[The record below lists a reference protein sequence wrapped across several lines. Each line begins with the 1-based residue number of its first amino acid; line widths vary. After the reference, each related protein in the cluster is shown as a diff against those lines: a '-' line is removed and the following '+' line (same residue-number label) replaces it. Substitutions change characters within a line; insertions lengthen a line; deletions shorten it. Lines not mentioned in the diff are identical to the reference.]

1 MSQFNA
7 SAVATAIVNAAN
19 AQGIVVRT
27 IIEQRQAAGKAYRA
41 DKALEQTAEAL
52 AARVNDGDLDADSA
66 KTTLSKIKRMLE
78 CRLDTLI
85 DAAVLSSGMNA
96 VAAYIR
102 QAEGKKDGAG
112 PGRPAGQGAG
122 KTTAAKADPAQAEK
136 PAVSNDDAGWRQFL
150 ETMRAQVPSRKDWAS
165 SDIVAFQ
172 ESCATM
178 IALIKRN
185 AK

>member
-27 IIEQRQAAGKAYRA
+27 IIEQRQAAGKSYRA

-52 AARVNDGDLDADSA
+52 AARVNDGDIDAGSA
-66 KTTLSKIKRMLE
+66 KAQLSKIKRMLE
-78 CRLDTLI
+78 CKLDTLI

-112 PGRPAGQGAG
+112 PGRPAGQGKG
-122 KTTAAKADPAQAEK
+122 KSTKSDDPAQAEK
-136 PAVSNDDAGWRQFL
+136 PAVPNDDAGWRQFL
-150 ETMRAQVPSRKDWAS
+150 ETIRAQVPSRKDWAS

-172 ESCATM
+172 ESATM
-178 IALIKRN
+178 MLALIKRN

>member
-1 MSQFNA
+1 MAQFNA
-7 SAVATAIVNAAN
+7 SAVATAIVNASQ

-27 IIEQRQAAGKAYRA
+27 IIEQRQAAGKSYRA

-52 AARVNDGDLDADSA
+52 AARVNDGDIEADSA
-66 KTTLSKIKRMLE
+66 KSQLSKTKRMLE
-78 CRLDTLI
+78 CKLETLI
-85 DAAVLSSGMNA
+85 DAAALSSGMNA

-112 PGRPAGQGAG
+112 PGRPAGQGKG
-122 KTTAAKADPAQAEK
+122 KTTKPADPAQAEK
-136 PAVSNDDAGWRQFL
+136 PAVPNDDAGWRQFL

>member
-7 SAVATAIVNAAN
+7 SAVATAIVNASQ

-27 IIEQRQAAGKAYRA
+27 VIEQRQAAGKSYRA

-52 AARVNDGDLDADSA
+52 AARVNDGDIEADSA
-66 KTTLSKIKRMLE
+66 KSQLSKTKRMLE
-78 CRLDTLI
+78 CKLDTLI
-85 DAAVLSSGMNA
+85 DAAALSSGMNA

-112 PGRPAGQGAG
+112 PGRPAGQGKG
-122 KTTAAKADPAQAEK
+122 KTTKPADPAQAEK
-136 PAVSNDDAGWRQFL
+136 PAVPNDDAGWRQFL

>member
-7 SAVATAIVNAAN
+7 SAVATAIVNAAQ

-27 IIEQRQAAGKAYRA
+27 IIEQRQAAGKSYRA

-52 AARVNDGDLDADSA
+52 AARVNDGDIDAGSA
-66 KTTLSKIKRMLE
+66 KAQLSKIKRMLE
-78 CRLDTLI
+78 CKLDTLI

-122 KTTAAKADPAQAEK
+122 KTTKPADPAQAEK
-136 PAVSNDDAGWRQFL
+136 PAVPNDDAGWRQFL

>member
-7 SAVATAIVNAAN
+7 SAVATAIVNAAQ

-27 IIEQRQAAGKAYRA
+27 IIEQRQAAGKSYRA

-52 AARVNDGDLDADSA
+52 AARVNDGDIDAGSA
-66 KTTLSKIKRMLE
+66 KAQLSKIKRMLE

-112 PGRPAGQGAG
+112 PGRPAGQGKG
-122 KTTAAKADPAQAEK
+122 KTTKPADPAQAEK
-136 PAVSNDDAGWRQFL
+136 SAVPNDDAGWRQFL

>member
-7 SAVATAIVNAAN
+7 SAVATAIVNASQ

-27 IIEQRQAAGKAYRA
+27 VIEQRQAAGKSYRA

-52 AARVNDGDLDADSA
+52 AARVNDGDIEADSA
-66 KTTLSKIKRMLE
+66 KSQLSKTKRMLE

-85 DAAVLSSGMNA
+85 DAAALSSGMNA

-112 PGRPAGQGAG
+112 PGRPAGQGKG
-122 KTTAAKADPAQAEK
+122 KTTKPADPAQAEK
-136 PAVSNDDAGWRQFL
+136 PAVPNDDAGWRQFL
-150 ETMRAQVPSRKDWAS
+150 ETMRAQVPSRKDWAA

>member
-27 IIEQRQAAGKAYRA
+27 IIEQRQAAGKSYRA

-112 PGRPAGQGAG
+112 PGRPAGQGKG
-122 KTTAAKADPAQAEK
+122 KTTKPADPAQAEA
-136 PAVSNDDAGWRQFL
+136 PALPNDDKAWRQFL
-150 ETMRAQVPSRKDWAS
+150 EGMRSKVNDRKDWTA

-172 ESCATM
+172 ESCAAM